1 MGATT
6 TYLGDG
12 GTEEGVGRSLTN
24 HTYRSH
30 HTSVNRTCRRRRRRR
45 LNFSIHPID
54 DD

>member
-1 MGATT
+1 MGATTTTT

-30 HTSVNRTCRRRRRRR
+30 HTSVNRTRR
-45 LNFSIHPID
+45 LNFSNPSD
-54 DD
+54 A